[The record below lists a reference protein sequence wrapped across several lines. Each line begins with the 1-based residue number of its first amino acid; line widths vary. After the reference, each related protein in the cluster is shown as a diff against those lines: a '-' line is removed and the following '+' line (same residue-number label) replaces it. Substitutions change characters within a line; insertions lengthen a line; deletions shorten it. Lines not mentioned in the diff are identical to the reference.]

1 MRTRCSV
8 TGPLVVK
15 SSRMKIKYFLYVCGA
30 VATLASCRRENPV
43 EEVPEAAPIIR
54 IGEEIS
60 TDAVLV
66 KFSAPLSDTRLRDVE
81 AAGGVKLR
89 KMFPST
95 PGKEA
100 LEREFGLDRWYEAV
114 LEEGDDV
121 HAKAM
126 EIARIGHVEVVEYD
140 AIPTKSSD
148 GRAYAA
154 QTGTKAEG
162 VVFNDPYLN
171 YQWHY
176 KNYGN
181 PAYSKTSVAGADINV
196 LDVWAGLS
204 CGDPD
209 IVVAV
214 VDEGVKWS
222 HPDLQDN
229 MWVNTKEIPDNGI
242 DDDGNGYVDDVYG
255 FNFVT
260 AKQAEKDAPWTDGA
274 ISWDKGQ
281 YDSRGQWQGDSGHGT
296 HCAGTIAAV
305 NNNGKGVAGVAGG
318 SGKKDGCRIMSCQI
332 FSGTGGANVSG
343 TARAIKYA
351 ADMGASII
359 SCSFGYTSSFSSD
372 DDYIRRVGSAEIDA
386 VHYFEA
392 SKNNSVLNGGIA
404 IFAAGNDNHNFA
416 HYPGGFYDIISVSA
430 FGPDGLPTYY
440 TNYGPGCN
448 IAAPGG
454 EAYHVVNRWES
465 MVLSTLPSELSQLG
479 FDGKS
484 EKGLDYGYM
493 QGTSMACPH
502 VSGVVALGLSYA
514 KKLGK
519 TYDRDEFKRMILAS
533 VNDIDQRISTT
544 SSKSYAYAQKDLV
557 LAPYYHQMGT
567 GAIDSWRLMMHIE
580 GIPTLTAQ
588 TGKSQWIDLTSAFG
602 TASVSL
608 TYLKVEVPDATVSS
622 LGLQKIEPTNAGK
635 YPAVVDANGYAYVQF
650 GRLYV
655 QPSKL
660 GSGKIKITAVG
671 GGSHVGG
678 GSNPPGGMEI
688 SQEISLIA
696 RDVPGGN
703 GTGGWL

>member
-1 MRTRCSV
+1 
-8 TGPLVVK
+8 
-15 SSRMKIKYFLYVCGA
+15 MKTKYFFALGA
-30 VATLASCRRENPV
+30 FALSLVSCRQESLSDDIR
-43 EEVPEAAPIIR
+43 EAAPIVRLSEDIA
-54 IGEEIS
+54 

-66 KFSAPLSDTRLRDVE
+66 KFGTALSDAEQKAVE
-81 AAGGVKLR
+81 SSGGVQLQR
-89 KMFPST
+89 VFPSM

-100 LEREFGLDRWYEAV
+100 LEREYGLDRWYEAV
-114 LEEGDDV
+114 LAQGDDV
-121 HAKAM
+121 HAKAL
-126 EIARIGHVEVVEYD
+126 EISRIGNVQVVEY
-140 AIPTKSSD
+140 ASLPTKSSD
-148 GRAYAA
+148 GAVYAA
-154 QTGTKAEG
+154 LPATKADTAP
-162 VVFNDPYLN
+162 FNDPLLSN
-171 YQWHY
+171 QWHY

-181 PAYSKTSVAGADINV
+181 PSFSKNSVAGADVNV
-196 LDVWAGLS
+196 TDVWANLT

-209 IVVAV
+209 IIIAV

-222 HPDLQDN
+222 HPDLRDN

-281 YDSRGQWQGDSGHGT
+281 YDSKGQWQGDSGHGT

-332 FSGTGGANVSG
+332 FSGTGGANVGG

-359 SCSFGYTSSFSSD
+359 SCSFGYTVSFSSD
-372 DDYIRRVGSAEIDA
+372 DDYIRRVGTAEIDA

-454 EAYHVVNRWES
+454 EAYHIVNRWES

-479 FDGKS
+479 IDGKM

-519 TYDRDEFKRMILAS
+519 KFDRDEFKRMILAS
-533 VNDIDQRISTT
+533 VNDIDQRISSV
-544 SSKSYAYAQKDLV
+544 SSKTYAYAQAPLTMS
-557 LAPYYHQMGT
+557 PYYHQMGT
-567 GAIDSWRLMMHIE
+567 GAIDAWRLMMHIE
-580 GIPTLTAQ
+580 GLPTLTSQ
-588 TGKSQWIDLTSAFG
+588 IGKSQWIDLTSAFG

-608 TYLKVEVPDATVSS
+608 TYLKVEVPEATVTS

-635 YPAVVDANGYAYVQF
+635 YPAVVDPSGYAYVQF

-655 QPSKL
+655 SPTKL
-660 GSGKIKITAVG
+660 GSGKIKISAVG
-671 GGSHVGG
+671 GGDHLGG
-678 GSNPPGGMEI
+678 GSNPPGGMELV
-688 SQEISLIA
+688 QEVSLIA